1 MTSLSYQELAGG
13 PMALAYKT
21 HQSSSPVV
29 EYTVLRRP
37 GGDFHNVRFPVRSCF
52 EAYSIP
58 QVRQPNIHPHSHDA
72 FGFPFDSATLCVQ
85 QQAGSKISS
94 EHCSTQAGSSNL
106 WEALQKHYQLRV
118 LSNPSLHK
126 ITIDPDTQ
134 FSIVDAVIRA
144 IPADL
149 SSISKPSTSN

>member
-1 MTSLSYQELAGG
+1 
-13 PMALAYKT
+13 
-21 HQSSSPVV
+21 
-29 EYTVLRRP
+29 
-37 GGDFHNVRFPVRSCF
+37 
-52 EAYSIP
+52 
-58 QVRQPNIHPHSHDA
+58 
-72 FGFPFDSATLCVQ
+72 
-85 QQAGSKISS
+85 
-94 EHCSTQAGSSNL
+94 
-106 WEALQKHYQLRV
+106 